1 MGVEIK
7 PTGIYRKGWIGLLEM
22 MVMVMVMMMMMMVTR
37 EIPRC

>member
-22 MVMVMVMMMMMMVTR
+22 IVMTVVVTR